1 MKIVLT
7 KKGKKYF
14 VKDLNQNFHIADG
27 MIKKKDLKKNG
38 EIKTNTGKKVLI
50 YPATFI
56 DEFYNLKRGAQVI
69 HSKDICAIIANT
81 GIGKDSF
88 VIDAGTGSGFTAC
101 FLGNIVKKVVSY
113 DKDKQA
119 LEIAKKNIK
128 NKDNKKKL
136 AKKKNLN
143 KKESKKKTKKLKA
156 KEKKKNKPTVP
167 VSSFTDHSS
176 NYNVQNAVSKL
187 RSLKSQK
194 DVQAFTN
201 GEERTTITRLI
212 PGMMKK
218 LEQ

>member
-1 MKIVLT
+1 MAK
-7 KKGKKYF
+7 KKGKK
-14 VKDLNQNFHIADG
+14 KDT
-27 MIKKKDLKKNG
+27 K
-38 EIKTNTGKKVLI
+38 
-50 YPATFI
+50 
-56 DEFYNLKRGAQVI
+56 
-69 HSKDICAIIANT
+69 
-81 GIGKDSF
+81 
-88 VIDAGTGSGFTAC
+88 
-101 FLGNIVKKVVSY
+101 
-113 DKDKQA
+113 
-119 LEIAKKNIK
+119 KKNIK